1 MRLPRF
7 DCVYF
12 SKLQLPVVKKMLS
25 TEHTYWYFVKGS
37 TYLCPADLL
46 FGWIGFSSFAYI
58 KIDYRLTRLIESKPV

>member
-37 TYLCPADLL
+37 TYLCPAELL
-46 FGWIGFSSFAYI
+46 FG
-58 KIDYRLTRLIESKPV
+58 